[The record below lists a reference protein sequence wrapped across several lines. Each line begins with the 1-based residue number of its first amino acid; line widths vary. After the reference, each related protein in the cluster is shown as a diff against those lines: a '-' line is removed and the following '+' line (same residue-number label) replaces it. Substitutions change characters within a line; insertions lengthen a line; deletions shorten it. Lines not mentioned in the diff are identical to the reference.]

1 VLKGVRVLDPA
12 APTDPV
18 ELRTS
23 DGRVVALRP
32 AAGPHEGLVVTPAFV
47 DAHVHATATGLLV
60 DGLDLAGCPSPTT
73 LLDAV
78 AARARA
84 RPGAL
89 IWGHGWQDLGWEAPD
104 REALDRAA
112 AGCPVYLSRV
122 DVHSALVSSALLHAA
137 PAAVGAV
144 GWSDGPL
151 SADAHHHVRRAAL
164 GAVDPGTRAAAQY
177 AFLRAAA
184 ANGIGVV
191 HECAGPDISSI
202 EDLAALVARARADPR
217 APRVVPYWGQAAA
230 TVAEARELLA
240 ATGAHGLAGDL
251 FVDGSL
257 GSRTAALRA
266 PYADAPGCHGHPYLD
281 AEEVGAHVAAC
292 TAAGVQ
298 VGFHVIG
305 DAAADTLVAGLRHA
319 ARRASPAAV
328 RARAHRV
335 EHLEMIDGPGMVT
348 LAELGVV
355 ASVQPVFDAWW
366 GGPSGM
372 YVDRLG
378 ADRARGMNPYAAL
391 HAAGVPLAFGSD
403 APVTPLGPWAAVRAA
418 VEHRTAGSGVPQDV
432 ALAAH
437 TTGGHRAAGERSP
450 LAGRLV
456 PGAPASYSVWELG
469 DKPRCLRTV
478 QDGRVLHDT
487 L

>member
-1 VLKGVRVLDPA
+1 M
-12 APTDPV
+12 
-18 ELRTS
+18 
-23 DGRVVALRP
+23 
-32 AAGPHEGLVVTPAFV
+32 
-47 DAHVHATATGLLV
+47 
-60 DGLDLAGCPSPTT
+60 
-73 LLDAV
+73 
-78 AARARA
+78 
-84 RPGAL
+84 
-89 IWGHGWQDLGWEAPD
+89 
-104 REALDRAA
+104 
-112 AGCPVYLSRV
+112 
-122 DVHSALVSSALLHAA
+122 SSALLHAA

-257 GSRTAALRA
+257 GSRTAALRT

-292 TAAGVQ
+292 TEAGVQ
-298 VGFHVIG
+298 AGFHVIG

-335 EHLEMIDGPGMVT
+335 EHLEMIDGPG
-348 LAELGVV
+348 
-355 ASVQPVFDAWW
+355 W
-366 GGPSGM
+366 
-372 YVDRLG
+372 
-378 ADRARGMNPYAAL
+378 
-391 HAAGVPLAFGSD
+391 
-403 APVTPLGPWAAVRAA
+403 
-418 VEHRTAGSGVPQDV
+418 
-432 ALAAH
+432 
-437 TTGGHRAAGERSP
+437 
-450 LAGRLV
+450 
-456 PGAPASYSVWELG
+456 
-469 DKPRCLRTV
+469 
-478 QDGRVLHDT
+478 
-487 L
+487 

>member
-1 VLKGVRVLDPA
+1 MLDPA

-18 ELRTS
+18 ELRAS
-23 DGRVVALRP
+23 DGRVVSLRP

-60 DGLDLAGCPSPTT
+60 DGLDLAGCPSSTT

-89 IWGHGWQDLGWEAPD
+89 IWGHGWQDLGWEAPG

-122 DVHSALVSSALLHAA
+122 DVHSALVSSTLLTRA

-151 SADAHHHVRRAAL
+151 SADAHHHARRAAL
-164 GAVDPGTRAAAQY
+164 AAVDTGTRAAAQE

-184 ANGIGVV
+184 AVGIGVV
-191 HECAGPDISSI
+191 HECAGPDISSVD
-202 EDLAALVARARADPR
+202 DLAALVARSRADPR
-217 APRVVPYWGQAAA
+217 SPRVVPYWGQAVAGAA
-230 TVAEARELLA
+230 DARDLLA

-257 GSRTAALRA
+257 GSHTAALRL
-266 PYADAPGCHGHPYLD
+266 PYADAPGCHGHPHLD
-281 AEEVGAHVAAC
+281 AGAVGAHVAAC
-292 TAAGVQ
+292 TEAGVQ
-298 VGFHVIG
+298 AGFHVIG
-305 DAAADTLVAGLRHA
+305 DAAADTVVDGLRRA
-319 ARRASPAAV
+319 ARRTSSAAV

-335 EHLEMIDGPGMVT
+335 EHLEMVDADQMAT
-348 LAELGVV
+348 LADLGVF

-378 ADRARGMNPYAAL
+378 ADRARAMNPFAAL
-391 HAAGVPLAFGSD
+391 HAAGVSLAFGSD

-418 VEHRTAGSGVPQDV
+418 VAHRTPGSGVPQEI

-437 TTGGHRAAGERSP
+437 TVGGYRAAAEPSP

-456 PGAPASYSVWELG
+456 PGAPASYAVWELG
-469 DKPRCLRTV
+469 DVPRCLRTV
-478 QDGRVLHDT
+478 QNGRVLHDT